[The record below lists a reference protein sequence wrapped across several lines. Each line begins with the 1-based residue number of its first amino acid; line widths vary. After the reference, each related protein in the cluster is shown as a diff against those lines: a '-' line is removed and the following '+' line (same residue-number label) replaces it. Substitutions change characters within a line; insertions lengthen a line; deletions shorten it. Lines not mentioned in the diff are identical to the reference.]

1 MVVYI
6 FFEGVYVYSRRMFD
20 HHRVFFF
27 SSIVEILRNWFFRL
41 SFLLLFRLHFPLL
54 CRGIFIDSVSLSPFF
69 FLLFLYA
76 DSGIFIDFVLFTS
89 VFFFFFSIAE
99 FYTFG
104 ENENRNFL
112 SIFRRVGFDG
122 RIDFVAKRGTK
133 WNSSRIKAKRFQ
145 IPFPFLER
153 DPRGIKYCTVINF
166 MHVG

>member
-1 MVVYI
+1 
-6 FFEGVYVYSRRMFD
+6 MFT
-20 HHRVFFF
+20 REECLIIIVFFF
-27 SSIVEILRNWFFRL
+27 FRRLLRFWEIDFFVFLFFFFFDSIFHCYVEEFLLILSLYLHFFSFYSCMPIVEFLSILF
-41 SFLLLFRLHFPLL
+41 
-54 CRGIFIDSVSLSPFF
+54 SLPP
-69 FLLFLYA
+69 
-76 DSGIFIDFVLFTS
+76 
-89 VFFFFFSIAE
+89 FFFFFSIAE

-112 SIFRRVGFDG
+112 SIIRRVGFDG